1 MNHIKIK
8 IMIVIILFCS
18 MPVIANTIEKK
29 TYSIAE
35 AVKEAIIKNPQISEA
50 LARTKSSGE
59 TIKKARAEMFAKAS
73 MSYTYTGL
81 EEKPV
86 MKQGAGDVQVAH
98 TNQYKWDVTI
108 SQPLFTGFALTTQ
121 LKLSKLGLQASVIE
135 SEMYTLDLVRDVK
148 TSCYQFLLAKKMFEV
163 SNDEVETLTSHR
175 DEATQFYEQGL
186 IPKNDLLK
194 SEVSLSSSIQ
204 ERERAR
210 ATVSSS
216 MALINML
223 LATDLN
229 RNIGVVDIDDVSDY
243 NKFQY
248 EDLVAEAINKRPE
261 IALLRS
267 SKKKIEFNEILAKS
281 KYYPNITAVGRYERN
296 GDSLSLSDNDYENE
310 SNSSLSIQAEWT
322 FFEWGKTRADVSKSS
337 YDKRAAKEA
346 IRNIENSISLEV
358 KNALLNLNVAERNI
372 KTAHESLAQAKE
384 NWRITKAQYAEQVA
398 TSTDVLD
405 ARTFL
410 SRADTNYY
418 KARYGYMIYLAELD
432 RAAGRRL

>member
-1 MNHIKIK
+1 MNYIKIK
-8 IMIVIILFCS
+8 IMIVMILFCS

-29 TYSIAE
+29 TYSITE

-59 TIKKARAEMFAKAS
+59 AIKKARAEMFAKAS

-86 MKQGAGDVQVAH
+86 MKQGVGDVQVAH

-267 SKKKIEFNEILAKS
+267 SKKKIEFNETLAKS

-310 SNSSLSIQAEWT
+310 SNSSLSLQAEWT
-322 FFEWGKTRADVSKSS
+322 FFEWGKTRADVNKSS

-358 KNALLNLNVAERNI
+358 KNALLNLNVAEKNI